1 MTDINES
8 TEVLSVRLPLDLAAE
23 LRLICRV
30 DRVSISEG
38 LRASAYK
45 YVAIRRADG
54 EFQAR
59 LKELVERERETVE
72 RIARA
77 P

>member
-1 MTDINES
+1 MTEINET
-8 TEVLSVRLPLDLAAE
+8 TEVVSARLPLDLAAE

-30 DRVSISEG
+30 DRVSISDG
-38 LRASAYK
+38 LRASAYR

-59 LKELVERERETVE
+59 LKELVEKDRETVE
-72 RIARA
+72 RLANA